1 MRTPSILDI
10 VQAVTEVAPSHPE
23 LAVWW
28 YERTGGADGAGAP
41 PVVLVLEARKGA
53 SPDTAH
59 IGSELAGRLGPGAV
73 AIRMHRGAG
82 ETQAL
87 YRLLTAGD
95 GRAVSRHAEGR

>member
-1 MRTPSILDI
+1 MRTPTILDI

-28 YERTGGADGAGAP
+28 FERTSATGAPGAP
-41 PVVLVLEARKGA
+41 PVLLVLEARKGA
-53 SPDTAH
+53 SPDTAY
-59 IGSELAGRLGPGAV
+59 IGSELAGRLGTGAV

-87 YRLLTAGD
+87 YRLLTSGD
-95 GRAVSRHAEGR
+95 GRSAPRRAEGR

>member
-1 MRTPSILDI
+1 MRTPTILDI
-10 VQAVTEVAPSHPE
+10 VKAVTEVAPSHPE

-28 YERTGGADGAGAP
+28 YERTGGAGTSPGL
-41 PVVLVLEARKGA
+41 LVLEPRKGA

-59 IGSELAGRLGPGAV
+59 IGSELAGRLGTGAV
-73 AIRMHRGAG
+73 AVRMHRGAG

-95 GRAVSRHAEGR
+95 GRAAPRRAEGR

>member
-1 MRTPSILDI
+1 MRTPTILDI

-28 YERTGGADGAGAP
+28 YERTSVAGAP
-41 PVVLVLEARKGA
+41 PVLLVLEARKGA
-53 SPDTAH
+53 SPDTAL
-59 IGSELAGRLGPGAV
+59 IGSELAGRLGTGAV

-87 YRLLTAGD
+87 YRLLTSGD
-95 GRAVSRHAEGR
+95 GRSAPRRAEGR

>member
-1 MRTPSILDI
+1 MRTPTILDI

-28 YERTGGADGAGAP
+28 YERTGGAGAS
-41 PVVLVLEARKGA
+41 PVVLVVEARKGA

-59 IGSELAGRLGPGAV
+59 IRSELAGRLGTGAV
-73 AIRMHRGAG
+73 TIRVHRGAG
-82 ETQAL
+82 ETLAL

-95 GRAVSRHAEGR
+95 GRAVPRSAEGR

>member
-1 MRTPSILDI
+1 MRTPNILDI

-28 YERTGGADGAGAP
+28 YERTGGAGAR
-41 PVVLVLEARKGA
+41 LVLEARKGA

-59 IGSELAGRLGPGAV
+59 IGSELAGRLGTGAV
-73 AIRMHRGAG
+73 AVRMHRGAG

-95 GRAVSRHAEGR
+95 ERAAPRHAEGR